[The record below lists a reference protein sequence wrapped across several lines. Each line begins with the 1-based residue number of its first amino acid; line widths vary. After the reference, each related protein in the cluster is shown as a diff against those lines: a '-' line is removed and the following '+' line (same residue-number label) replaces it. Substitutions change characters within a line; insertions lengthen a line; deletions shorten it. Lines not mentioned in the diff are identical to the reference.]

1 MARGPF
7 VSEDGEEHD
16 AYERTRR
23 RLRPPPGRRRA
34 AGRPEGRRAGTPGH
48 AEAAAYLVERLAAVG
63 LEPYGGEAF
72 ALPYPDGDGAF
83 ANVVGVVPGRDRASP
98 PVLIGAHYDTAGDLP
113 GADDNAAAVAI
124 ALEAARRLV
133 ARPAERNVVIAL
145 FDAEEP
151 PCFPTYLM
159 GSTRFVEDQAVGPFH
174 AALIMD
180 LVGHDV
186 PVPGLEDLVFVTGM
200 ETDPALE
207 GVLLGQ
213 PTRPGLRF
221 ATALNRYV
229 GDMSDHHVFRLN
241 RVPYLFLSC
250 GRWPHYHAPSD
261 TPEKLAY
268 PKMAATVGLVDGIV
282 RYVAASSLD
291 GPWEGYDTTLTDVAT
306 LRAAAGGWLEA
317 HGIPLEGREDI
328 DRIAWLLL
336 RQLGV

>member
-1 MARGPF
+1 MGKSMTPTTER
-7 VSEDGEEHD
+7 DGV
-16 AYERTRR
+16 AG
-23 RLRPPPGRRRA
+23 RLRADVERLA
-34 AGRPEGRRAGTPGH
+34 RPEGRRVGSSGH
-48 AEAAAYLVERLAAVG
+48 AGAAAYLVERLAALA
-63 LEPYGGEAF
+63 LEPYVGEAF
-72 ALPYPDGDGAF
+72 SLPYPDDDGTF
-83 ANVVGVVPGRDRASP
+83 ANLVGVVPGRDRTSP
-98 PVLIGAHYDTAGDLP
+98 PILIGAHYDTAGDLP

-133 ARPAERNVVIAL
+133 ARPAERDVVIAL

-151 PCFPTYLM
+151 PYFHTYLM

-213 PTRPGLRF
+213 PTQPGLRF

-229 GDMSDHHVFRLN
+229 GDMSDHHAFRLN

-268 PKMAATVGLVDGIV
+268 PKMAATVDLVDGIV
-282 RYVAASSLD
+282 RDVAGRSLH

-306 LRAAAGGWLEA
+306 MRAAAGEWLEA
-317 HGIPLEGREDI
+317 HGIPLRDRADI
-328 DRIAWLLL
+328 ERIAALLL
-336 RQLGV
+336 VQFGV

>member
-1 MARGPF
+1 MGTTSA
-7 VSEDGEEHD
+7 DGSV
-16 AYERTRR
+16 AG
-23 RLRPPPGRRRA
+23 RLRADVERLA
-34 AGRPEGRRAGTPGH
+34 RPEGRRVGSPGH
-48 AEAAAYLVERLAAVG
+48 AEAAAYLVERLAALE
-63 LEPYGGEAF
+63 LEPYGREAF
-72 ALPYPDGDGAF
+72 ALPYPDDDGTF
-83 ANVVGVVPGRDRASP
+83 ANLVGVVPGRDRALP

-124 ALEAARRLV
+124 ALEVARRLV
-133 ARPAERNVVIAL
+133 AGPAERDVVIAL

-151 PCFPTYLM
+151 PYFHSHLM
-159 GSTRFVEDQAVGPFH
+159 GSTRFVEDQTRGPFH

-180 LVGHDV
+180 LVGHEV

-213 PTRPGLRF
+213 PTQPGLRF

-229 GDMSDHHVFRLN
+229 GDMSDHHAFRLN

-282 RYVAASSLD
+282 RDVAGRSLH
-291 GPWEGYDTTLTDVAT
+291 GPWEGYDTTPTDVAT
-306 LRAAAGGWLEA
+306 LRAAAGEWLEA
-317 HGIPLEGREDI
+317 HGIPLRGREDI
-328 DRIAWLLL
+328 DRIAQFLLH
-336 RQLGV
+336 QLGV